1 MNKTLIYKWLFIIIS
16 FIIVVASVTGIV
28 LIWTQKWELT
38 DSTGKLLDEA
48 KSKEMKII
56 YTILLG
62 ITILFTILFFIV
74 MYHYYGKRL
83 FFESSALKGN
93 LGNITAAFKNF

>member
-1 MNKTLIYKWLFIIIS
+1 MYKWLFIIIS
-16 FIIVVASVTGIV
+16 FVIVVASTTGIV

-38 DSTGKLLDEA
+38 NSSGNLLNET

-62 ITILFTILFFIV
+62 ITILFTILFFVII
-74 MYHYYGKRL
+74 YHYYGKKL
-83 FFESSALKGN
+83 FFESSSLQGN
-93 LGNITAAFKNF
+93 IGNITSAFKNF

>member
-1 MNKTLIYKWLFIIIS
+1 MNSTLFYKWLFIIIS
-16 FIIVVASVTGIV
+16 LILITASIIGIV

-38 DSTGKLLDEA
+38 DMSGKLLDEK

-62 ITILFTILFFIV
+62 ITILFTTLFFVVI
-74 MYHYYGKRL
+74 YHYYGKRL
-83 FFESSALKGN
+83 FFESSSLKGN
-93 LGNITAAFKNF
+93 LGNITSSFKNF

>member
-1 MNKTLIYKWLFIIIS
+1 MNKTLMYKWLFIIIS
-16 FIIVVASVTGIV
+16 FVIVVASTTGIV

-38 DSTGKLLDEA
+38 NSSGNLLNET

-62 ITILFTILFFIV
+62 ITILFTILFFVII
-74 MYHYYGKRL
+74 YHYYGKKL
-83 FFESSALKGN
+83 FFESSSLQGN
-93 LGNITAAFKNF
+93 IGNITSAFKNF